1 MPVVQLLGVE
11 TLFHKSTARPQDD
24 CVGDAMMPEKHV
36 SCRSYRN
43 LLKKIPEMETAR
55 PHFKHMQLPQG
66 RSLSGIMRFQISS
79 LLLLNVCS
87 SSADLLDPLHTLVAL
102 RGSCSLGALSLAING
117 LSTLLKLRFAR
128 ISWSFSL
135 ENPNNMASVCSGP
148 KSP

>member
-1 MPVVQLLGVE
+1 MGSAHACIILYQPPVWGFGGRLSASSDFCWWRHAPLPVVQLLGVE

-55 PHFKHMQLPQG
+55 PHFKHNMQLPQG

-102 RGSCSLGALSLAING
+102 RGSCSLG
-117 LSTLLKLRFAR
+117 
-128 ISWSFSL
+128 
-135 ENPNNMASVCSGP
+135 PCP
-148 KSP
+148 